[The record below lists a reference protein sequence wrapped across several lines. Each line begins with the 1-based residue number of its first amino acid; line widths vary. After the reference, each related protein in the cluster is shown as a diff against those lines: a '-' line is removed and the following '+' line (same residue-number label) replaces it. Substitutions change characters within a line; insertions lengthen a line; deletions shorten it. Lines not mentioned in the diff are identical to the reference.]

1 MKTYTVVG
9 VYTETGKAYVD
20 SFVSELLP
28 KDFADLIQEQRQ
40 ELEILAVFS
49 GDLNPIYLN

>member
-20 SFVSELLP
+20 SFVTGLSP
-28 KDFADLIQEQRQ
+28 KDFADIFSDQRG
-40 ELEILAVFS
+40 ELEILTIFS
-49 GDLNPIYLN
+49 GDPTPLYLN